1 MFELEQVSD
10 NVWAHT
16 KGETRCNVASIKLK
30 NTGIMV
36 DSGLDPISAKNARK
50 AAEKAM
56 GVPIKYLVLTHYH
69 SDHVC
74 GNQVFK
80 DCEIIATVETQKMM
94 KEDFSTN
101 WTEEKLAQFISENP
115 EFEEK
120 WQNLELTLPTKTFV
134 SEYIIEEDDDK
145 VEIIETH
152 GHCKGS
158 CYVYVPKEEVIIA
171 GDLLF
176 SEMFPYGG
184 DPTVD
189 PYLWIDAYTQMIY
202 LTPRKVVPGH
212 GPITY
217 KEELEI
223 QQKYLEL
230 LVKKIE
236 DLVVDGTT
244 KEELFERSDLPK
256 FPYEVDLNRRNL
268 LLDKCYDAI
277 KEAVNSF

>member
-16 KGETRCNVASIKLK
+16 KEETRCNVASIKLK
-30 NTGIMV
+30 NSGIMV
-36 DSGLDPISAKNARK
+36 DSGLDPISAKKARD

-56 GVPIKYLVLTHYH
+56 AVPIKYLVLTHYH
-69 SDHVC
+69 SDHIC

-80 DCEIIATVETQKMM
+80 DCEIIATVETRKMM
-94 KEDFSTN
+94 EEDFAEN
-101 WTEEKLAQFISENP
+101 WTEEKLSKLIAENP

-120 WQNLELTLPTKTFV
+120 WQDLELTLPTKTFV
-134 SEYIIEEDDDK
+134 GDYIIEESDEQI
-145 VEIIETH
+145 EIIETH

-158 CYVYVPKEEVIIA
+158 CYVYVPKDEVIIA
-171 GDLLF
+171 GDILF
-176 SEMFPYGG
+176 AERFPYGG

-189 PYLWIDAYTQMIY
+189 PYLWIDAFTQMIY
-202 LTPRKVVPGH
+202 LTPKKVVPGH
-212 GPITY
+212 GPVTY

-256 FPYEVDLNRRNL
+256 FPYEVEPERRNL
-268 LLDKCYDAI
+268 LLDKFYDVI